1 MHQSTLI
8 VLMFLTLGQIFMLT
22 CGVLVLWLAGE
33 FAHAPMRRYGSH
45 PTDEVGE
52 TTIAMSQE
60 TGERSIEHGDGLMT
74 LADDHSIQPQATE
87 DRVNQLEKDVEQAR
101 DRADSAERPLK
112 LG

>member
-33 FAHAPMRRYGSH
+33 FTHAPMRRNDSH
-45 PTDEVGE
+45 PRNEVGE

-87 DRVNQLEKDVEQAR
+87 DRANQLEKDVEQAR
-101 DRADSAERPLK
+101 
-112 LG
+112 

>member
-1 MHQSTLI
+1 
-8 VLMFLTLGQIFMLT
+8 MFLTLGQIFMLT
-22 CGVLVLWLAGE
+22 CGVLILWLAGE
-33 FAHAPMRRYGSH
+33 FAHAPMRSNRSH

-60 TGERSIEHGDGLMT
+60 TGERSIEHRDGLMT

>member
-33 FAHAPMRRYGSH
+33 FAEGPKRRDHNYRA
-45 PTDEVGE
+45 DEAGE

-60 TGERSIEHGDGLMT
+60 TAERSIEHGDGLMT
-74 LADDHSIQPQATE
+74 LADDHSIQPQGTE
-87 DRVNQLEKDVEQAR
+87 DRVNQLDDDGEQTR

>member
-1 MHQSTLI
+1 
-8 VLMFLTLGQIFMLT
+8 MFLTLGQIFMLT

-33 FAHAPMRRYGSH
+33 FTHAPMRRHDSH
-45 PTDEVGE
+45 PTNEVGE
-52 TTIAMSQE
+52 TTIAMRQE
-60 TGERSIEHGDGLMT
+60 TGEWSSEHGDGLMT

-87 DRVNQLEKDVEQAR
+87 NRVNQLENDVEQAR